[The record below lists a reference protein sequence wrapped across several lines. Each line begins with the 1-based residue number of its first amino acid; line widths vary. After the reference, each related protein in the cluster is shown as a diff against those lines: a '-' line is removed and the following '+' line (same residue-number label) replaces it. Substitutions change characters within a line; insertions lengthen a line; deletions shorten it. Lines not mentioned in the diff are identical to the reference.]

1 MKIILS
7 HPVGMDGQNHIIAVT
22 PLKFLPITEFEKSQ
36 KSFDKTSETELQIG
50 FMSSVSNWLASWTP
64 TLSWSR
70 APSRQYQVGIL
81 SKFELMEKIKSE
93 VFQKKANAKEL
104 KEKGNQAFQ
113 EKRYDEAENLYSEA
127 IELNVGSGRLWT
139 SRATC
144 RNAMK
149 KYEKAL
155 ADCDTALTL
164 DPKCTQAFIEKG
176 NAFLSL
182 ERFDEA
188 KECFASLRSLG
199 RSDLADTYLK
209 KLYDIQDK
217 DKDLTTFF

>member
-1 MKIILS
+1 MGI
-7 HPVGMDGQNHIIAVT
+7 DGQNHIVAVT
-22 PLKFLPITEFEKSQ
+22 PLRFLPIKEFEKSQ
-36 KSFDKTSETELQIG
+36 KSFYKTPETELQIG

-64 TLSWSR
+64 TLSWPR
-70 APSRQYQVGIL
+70 APSRQYQVGIQ
-81 SKFELMEKIKSE
+81 SKFELMEIIKSK
-93 VFQKKANAKEL
+93 VFQKKARAKEL

-113 EKRYDEAENLYSEA
+113 EKRYDETENLYSEA
-127 IELNVGSGRLWT
+127 IELNVGSGLLWT

-149 KYEKAL
+149 KYEEAL
-155 ADCDTALTL
+155 SDCDTALTL
-164 DPKCTQAFIEKG
+164 DPKCTRAFIEKG

-188 KECFASLRSLG
+188 KECFESLRSFG
-199 RSDLADTYLK
+199 RSDLADTYSK

-217 DKDLTTFF
+217 DKDLNTFL

>member
-1 MKIILS
+1 
-7 HPVGMDGQNHIIAVT
+7 MDGQNHIIAVT

-36 KSFDKTSETELQIG
+36 KSFDKTPETELQVG

-64 TLSWSR
+64 ALSWSR
-70 APSRQYQVGIL
+70 APSRQDQVGIL
-81 SKFELMEKIKSE
+81 SKFELMERIKSE
-93 VFQKKANAKEL
+93 VFQKKAKANEL

-113 EKRYDEAENLYSEA
+113 EKRYDEAESLYSEA
-127 IELNVGSGRLWT
+127 IEFNVGSGILWT

-144 RNAMK
+144 RNVMK
-149 KYEKAL
+149 KYEESL

-182 ERFDEA
+182 KRFDEA
-188 KECFASLRSLG
+188 KECFESLRSFG

-217 DKDLTTFF
+217 DLNTFLNKFFKCLKLSRQ